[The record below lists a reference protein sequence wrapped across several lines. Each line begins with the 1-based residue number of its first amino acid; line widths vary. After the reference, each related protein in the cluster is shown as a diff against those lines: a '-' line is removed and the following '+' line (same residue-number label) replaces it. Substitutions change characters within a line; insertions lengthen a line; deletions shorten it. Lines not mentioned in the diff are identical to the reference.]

1 MSEATLRVV
10 TEDGHPVLFVDKDG
24 YPILRQ
30 AHHPQAYMCA
40 PWSTEAE
47 ALAWGEAYVAS
58 LNA

>member
-1 MSEATLRVV
+1 MSQKTLRVTV
-10 TEDGHPVLFVDKDG
+10 EEGHPVLWVDEDG

-30 AHHPQAYMCA
+30 EHHPQAYMCA

-47 ALAWGEAYVAS
+47 ALAWGETYLAS